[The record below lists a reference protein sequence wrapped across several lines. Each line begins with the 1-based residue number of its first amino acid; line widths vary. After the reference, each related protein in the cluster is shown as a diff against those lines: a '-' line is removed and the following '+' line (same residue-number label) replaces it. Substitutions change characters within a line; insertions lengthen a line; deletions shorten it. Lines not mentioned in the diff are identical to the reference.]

1 MKTKELVEKFLFQKS
16 QESGVESPGSLQP
29 ATLMSF
35 IDNECRIIYTMEVSQ
50 KNRTQIVQA
59 LWTMVE
65 SEISKNFAEKKSRNK
80 EKNKPS
86 RFLYFQLSLPVMLE
100 AKQIIFEN
108 LEIPDI
114 NIETY
119 QISKK

>member
-1 MKTKELVEKFLFQKS
+1 
-16 QESGVESPGSLQP
+16 
-29 ATLMSF
+29 
-35 IDNECRIIYTMEVSQ
+35 
-50 KNRTQIVQA
+50 
-59 LWTMVE
+59 MVE

-119 QISKK
+119 QTSKQ